1 MGFVEVPCTVQ
12 RMATFLFDEIV
23 YGPVYSRR
31 LGVSLGV
38 NISPPDGKRCS
49 FNCIY
54 CECGL
59 NEQRPAIQKAPN
71 RALVCNS
78 LQTKLLQMNIEG
90 RFPDV
95 ITFSGNGE
103 PTLHPEFAGIIDDT
117 LALRN
122 RLCPQT
128 RVAVLS
134 NSTMLHK
141 EEVFQALCKVDDNI
155 MKLDSVLDRRI
166 RQIDD
171 PENQTFSADELIRQ
185 LCRFN
190 GRLIIQTLFLRGER
204 DGIVIDNTADEEIAA
219 WIVALKQINPR
230 KVMIYTL
237 SRETPVK
244 TLQKIPLSELE
255 TIAERLRKE
264 GFEVSIS
271 G

>member
-1 MGFVEVPCTVQ
+1 M
-12 RMATFLFDEIV
+12 FLFDQTV
-23 YGPVYSRR
+23 YGPVHSRR
-31 LGVSLGV
+31 LGISLGI

-59 NEQRPAIQKAPN
+59 NEERPAKQQAPS
-71 RALVCNS
+71 REEVQHTLEA
-78 LQTKLLQMNIEG
+78 KLLQMNLE
-90 RFPDV
+90 RTCLDV
-95 ITFSGNGE
+95 LTFSGNGE
-103 PTLHPEFAGIIDDT
+103 PTLHPEFGGIIEDT

-141 EEVFQALCKVDDNI
+141 DNVFQALCKVDDNI
-155 MKLDSVLDRRI
+155 MKLDSVSDMRI

-171 PENQTFSADELIRQ
+171 PASTHFSAVDLINQ

-190 GRLIIQTLFLRGER
+190 GRLIIQTIFLRGKR
-204 DGIVIDNTADEEIAA
+204 DGIQIDNTCDKEIAA
-219 WIVALKQINPR
+219 WIDALKLISPR
-230 KVMIYTL
+230 KIMIYTIN
-237 SRETPVK
+237 RETPIK
-244 TLQKIPLSELE
+244 LLNRISESELDS
-255 TIAERLRKE
+255 IAERVRKE
-264 GFEVSIS
+264 GFDVSVS

>member
-1 MGFVEVPCTVQ
+1 MAGIEIKLQ
-12 RMATFLFDEIV
+12 MATLLFDRIV
-23 YGPVYSRR
+23 YGPVHSRR

-38 NISPPDGKRCS
+38 NISPVDGKFCS

-59 NEQRPAIQKAPN
+59 NDERPAKQQVPRRKEIQYELK
-71 RALVCNS
+71 
-78 LQTKLLQMNIEG
+78 TKLLQLNDKGIH
-90 RFPDV
+90 PDV

-103 PTLHPEFAGIIDDT
+103 PTLHPDFAGIIEDT

-122 RLCPQT
+122 GLCPQA

-141 EEVFQALCKVDDNI
+141 DDVFYALCRVDDNI
-155 MKLDSVLDRRI
+155 MKLDSVLDMRI

-171 PENQTFSADELIRQ
+171 PENKHFSSAELIRQ

-190 GRLIIQTLFLRGER
+190 GRVIIQTMFLRGMHNE
-204 DGIVIDNTADEEIAA
+204 IVIDNTCEDEITA
-219 WIVALKQINPR
+219 WMHALKKINPR
-230 KVMIYTL
+230 KVMIYTIN
-237 SRETPVK
+237 RETPVK
-244 TLQKIPLSELE
+244 TLKKVSQSELE
-255 TIAERLRKE
+255 AIAERVRNE
-264 GFEVSIS
+264 GFEVSVA

>member
-1 MGFVEVPCTVQ
+1 ML
-12 RMATFLFDEIV
+12 LFDQIV
-23 YGPVYSRR
+23 YGPVHSRR

-38 NISPPDGKRCS
+38 NISPSDGKRCS

-59 NEQRPAIQKAPN
+59 NEDRPAKQKAPCREDVHN
-71 RALVCNS
+71 ALES
-78 LQTKLLQMNIEG
+78 KLLQMASEG
-90 RFPDV
+90 HYPDV

-141 EEVFQALCKVDDNI
+141 PSVFQALCKVDDNI
-155 MKLDSVLDRRI
+155 MKLDSAVDLRI
-166 RQIDD
+166 HQIDD
-171 PENQTFSADELIRQ
+171 PCDKDLTSTKLIGQ

-190 GRLIIQTLFLRGER
+190 GRLIIQTMFLRGER
-204 DGIVIDNTADEEIAA
+204 DGIVIDNTGTEEITA
-219 WIVALKQINPR
+219 WIEAIKKINPR
-230 KVMIYTL
+230 KVMIYTIN
-237 SRETPVK
+237 RETPVK
-244 TLQKIPLSELE
+244 TLQKIPQSELE
-255 TIAERLRKE
+255 TIAEQVRNER
-264 GFEVSIS
+264 FEVVVS

>member
-1 MGFVEVPCTVQ
+1 ML
-12 RMATFLFDEIV
+12 LFDQIV
-23 YGPVYSRR
+23 YGPVHSRR

-38 NISPPDGKRCS
+38 NISPADGKRCS

-59 NEQRPAIQKAPN
+59 NEERPANRQAP
-71 RALVCNS
+71 RRYDVQSALE
-78 LQTKLLQMNIEG
+78 TKLMQMNAEG
-90 RFPDV
+90 SYPDV

-103 PTLHPEFAGIIDDT
+103 PTLHPEFAGIIDDA
-117 LALRN
+117 LALRS
-122 RLCPQT
+122 RLCPQA

-141 EEVFQALCKVDDNI
+141 DSVFQALCRVDDNI
-155 MKLDSVLDRRI
+155 MKLDSAVDMRM

-171 PENQTFSADELIRQ
+171 PGNKHFTADELIRQ

-190 GRLIIQTLFLRGER
+190 GRLIIQTIFLRGVR
-204 DGIVIDNTADEEIAA
+204 DEIIIDNTNDNEIRA
-219 WIVALKQINPR
+219 WIEALKKINPR
-230 KVMIYTL
+230 KVMIYTI

-244 TLQKIPLSELE
+244 TLQKISQSELE
-255 TIAERLRKE
+255 SIAEQVRKE
-264 GFEVSIS
+264 GFEVSVS

>member
-1 MGFVEVPCTVQ
+1 
-12 RMATFLFDEIV
+12 MATLLFDQIV
-23 YGPVYSRR
+23 YGPVFSRR

-38 NISPPDGKRCS
+38 NISPPDGKHCS

-59 NEQRPAIQKAPN
+59 NEQRRPNQKAPQ
-71 RALVCNS
+71 RETVRQAIEA
-78 LQTKLLQMNIEG
+78 KLLQLKDEG
-90 RFPDV
+90 IVPDV

-103 PTLHPEFAGIIDDT
+103 PTLHPEFAAIIDDT

-134 NSTMLHK
+134 NSTMLHSDS
-141 EEVFQALCKVDDNI
+141 VFHALCNVDDNI
-155 MKLDSVLDRRI
+155 MKLDSVSDSRI

-171 PENQTFSADELIRQ
+171 PVNVNFSSEELIRQ

-190 GRLIIQTLFLRGER
+190 GQLTIQTIFLRGER
-204 DGIVIDNTADEEIAA
+204 DGVVIDNTCDEEVAL
-219 WIVALKQINPR
+219 WIDALKQINPR
-230 KVMIYTL
+230 KVMIYTID
-237 SRETPVK
+237 RETPVK
-244 TLQKIPLSELE
+244 SLQKIPASELE
-255 TIAERLRKE
+255 AIAQRVRKE
-264 GFEVSIS
+264 GIAVTVS